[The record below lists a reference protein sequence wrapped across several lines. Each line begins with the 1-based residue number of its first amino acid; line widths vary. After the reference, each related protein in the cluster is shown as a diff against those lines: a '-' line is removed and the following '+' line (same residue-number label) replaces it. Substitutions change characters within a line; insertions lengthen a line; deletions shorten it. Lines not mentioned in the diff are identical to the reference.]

1 MWDIT
6 RGRRRIDRRMPG
18 PLTRCS
24 NLAARPVYYN
34 ISCLTRYSRAAVR
47 GDGRARHT
55 RHNAQPRSGLGPS
68 RVAARAPRPPLTFKC
83 FDLRG

>member
-6 RGRRRIDRRMPG
+6 RGRRRIDRRITAACPA
-18 PLTRCS
+18 RCS

-47 GDGRARHT
+47 GDDRARHT

-68 RVAARAPRPPLTFKC
+68 RVAPRAPPSPSC
-83 FDLRG
+83 FDL